1 MVAPTSLLNI
11 LISDENGFDHCARGE
26 VIRKIKKQVYWSP
39 YLHAMCSISRTESD
53 KSRFDQSMVE
63 T

>member
-1 MVAPTSLLNI
+1 MYGDQSSAEHLAERIHKGTRQTA
-11 LISDENGFDHCARGE
+11 GMKRGLE
-26 VIRKIKKQVYWSP
+26 
-39 YLHAMCSISRTESD
+39 LCSISRTESD

>member
-1 MVAPTSLLNI
+1 MEDVVVEVASSSSRDSKELPLL
-11 LISDENGFDHCARGE
+11 GWG
-26 VIRKIKKQVYWSP
+26 
-39 YLHAMCSISRTESD
+39 CSISRTESD